1 MQRQRPVT
9 EAGRTHAEW
18 QQAVI
23 GHGRRPGPEWRLC
36 EGLRPLS
43 SGESAQLAPPTASSS
58 PGLTVSTLCRRSLRR
73 PERRQRSELRSV
85 ALPRELTPT
94 VTKLPFDVGILAVRP
109 ERFRITGKGKRT
121 PLVDLRWRDLLS
133 PDAAMAVA
141 LNASLSPKGQPPNT
155 RVRIPNPIRAS
166 KPAPTKAQRK

>member
-58 PGLTVSTLCRRSLRR
+58 PGLTVSTHQRRSLSSTYRSRAAGRIRVAGPKTHSSVRR
-73 PERRQRSELRSV
+73 LGACAVKS
-85 ALPRELTPT
+85 ALPRACRAVGYGPLRVSHPACHGWAGEEIQNAGAGALFTCALGP
-94 VTKLPFDVGILAVRP
+94 LPQENAIAGVQRP
-109 ERFRITGKGKRT
+109 
-121 PLVDLRWRDLLS
+121 
-133 PDAAMAVA
+133 
-141 LNASLSPKGQPPNT
+141 ASNGLGSQ
-155 RVRIPNPIRAS
+155 
-166 KPAPTKAQRK
+166 